1 MKTAVIYWSGTG
13 NTEQMAA
20 AVAEG
25 AGAELFSVSDFSG
38 DVADYDRIA
47 FGCPSMGDEVLEE
60 SEFEPFFASVESKLS
75 GKKIDLVHC
84 DEGELSMELVDCA
97 TVVLGSSMVLSGPHP
112 AAVTA
117 AYLVNALKPKLR
129 FYSIIG
135 SYGWGD
141 GQWMRDWTER
151 AKAAGAEVTNGE
163 GLIIN
168 NAPDENGLAD
178 CKALGEALVN

>member
-75 GKKIDLVHC
+75 GKKI
-84 DEGELSMELVDCA
+84 
-97 TVVLGSSMVLSGPHP
+97 
-112 AAVTA
+112 
-117 AYLVNALKPKLR
+117 AL
-129 FYSIIG
+129 FG

-141 GQWMRDWTER
+141 GQWMRDWVER
-151 AKAAGAEVTNGE
+151 AKNIGADIITGE
-163 GLIIN
+163 GLIAN
-168 NAPDENGLAD
+168 EAPSEEDLEK
-178 CKALGEALVN
+178 CRSLGEALIRE